1 MRKVK
6 IGECLKVKHGWAFKG
21 EYFRERG
28 VQSIL
33 TPGNFYEKG
42 GFKPNGGKERYYIGH
57 YPQEYLCHKGDL
69 IIAMTQQAEGLLG
82 STAIVPEN
90 GKYLHN
96 QRIGLITCDES
107 KLFPLFAY
115 YLFMTKSVRIQLE
128 RSASGTKV
136 KHTSPEKIYEVLVS
150 LPEVEQQKNI
160 ATILYAV
167 EEKEN
172 INKRINENLEQQLR
186 TIYDYWFTQ
195 FDFPD
200 EKGKP
205 YRSSGGKMV
214 WNEELKRE
222 IPEGWSVA
230 SIISNP
236 LSAVIKP
243 GVTRFDKKTYFATAD
258 VDGRNILDG
267 TLIAFEGRESRANMQ
282 PTINSIWFAKMKNS
296 IKHLILNAEMKD
308 LIDNSILSTGFFG
321 LQVQEDAFEYIASF
335 IRSGY
340 FENRKD
346 ILAHGATQQA
356 VNNDDLESFYL
367 VIPDVKTMRAFHDVT
382 QKIYAQISINIV
394 ENRKLRELRDWLLP
408 MLMNGQATVAD

>member
-172 INKRINENLEQQLR
+172 INKRINEYLEQQLR

-200 EKGKP
+200 ENGKP

-222 IPEGWSVA
+222 IPEGWCVKKLSEILNVITGKEDA
-230 SIISNP
+230 NFSSLNGQYKFFTCSNTT
-236 LSAVIKP
+236 LLCDEFAFDGKAV
-243 GVTRFDKKTYFATAD
+243 
-258 VDGRNILDG
+258 
-267 TLIAFEGRESRANMQ
+267 LIAGNGDFNVKHYSGKFNAYQRTYVLLPKEVLLRA
-282 PTINSIWFAKMKNS
+282 PI
-296 IKHLILNAEMKD
+296 
-308 LIDNSILSTGFFG
+308 
-321 LQVQEDAFEYIASF
+321 
-335 IRSGY
+335 
-340 FENRKD
+340 
-346 ILAHGATQQA
+346 
-356 VNNDDLESFYL
+356 YL
-367 VIPDVKTMRAFHDVT
+367 VAKQMINRFVNGSNGSIVKFITKGDIENITIFIPHDL
-382 QKIYAQISINIV
+382 QLY
-394 ENRKLRELRDWLLP
+394 KLLNDLLDAIEVNQQEIDQLIKLRDWLLP